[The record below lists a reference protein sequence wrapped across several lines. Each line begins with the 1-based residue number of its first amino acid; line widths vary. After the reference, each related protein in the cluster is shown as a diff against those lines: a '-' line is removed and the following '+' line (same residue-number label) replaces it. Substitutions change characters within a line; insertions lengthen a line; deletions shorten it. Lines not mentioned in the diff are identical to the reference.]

1 MYLKD
6 VAEMTHAPLPVQTR
20 TGDRRSPRT
29 GAIAVAGLTALAVAL
44 LFALAPW
51 FGRGSTA
58 QASSQSI
65 LSWSGNTS
73 YYYSTNRPFALTST
87 NGVYSARW
95 QTDGNWVVYH
105 GSNPIWSTK
114 TDNKGIQLGIGP
126 TAGIGIVVKVP
137 YTAWYNNAR
146 GGTGSYFLDMQND
159 GNLVEY
165 KSGVPVWATN
175 TVGR

>member
-1 MYLKD
+1 
-6 VAEMTHAPLPVQTR
+6 VVRPRV
-20 TGDRRSPRT
+20 DRA
-29 GAIAVAGLTALAVAL
+29 GIIAVDTVVEWQHKLLLLDKQAV
-44 LFALAPW
+44 
-51 FGRGSTA
+51 R
-58 QASSQSI
+58 
-65 LSWSGNTS
+65 
-73 YYYSTNRPFALTST
+73 LTST